1 MKKVKSFQ
9 ASDGQLFLDGGKL
22 VTHELKQVISKAAA
36 NIAPVEIDNIAS
48 ALVSSHAVL
57 FDALKLL
64 KTPTKRAKKGAATA
78 ATPAASGKK

>member
-22 VTHELKQVISKAAA
+22 VTHELTQVIAKVPPCENRDSI
-36 NIAPVEIDNIAS
+36 IAE
-48 ALVSSHAVL
+48 ALVKNHAVL

-64 KTPTKRAKKGAATA
+64 RPPGKKKAKAATA
-78 ATPAASGKK
+78 QPSAAVKGK

>member
-22 VTHELKQVISKAAA
+22 VTHELKQVIVKEIPNDSEAADKIAAA
-36 NIAPVEIDNIAS
+36 LAKN
-48 ALVSSHAVL
+48 HATL

-64 KTPTKRAKKGAATA
+64 RAPATRKSKTTTTAPGSADKRK
-78 ATPAASGKK
+78 